1 MALAFASGTITV
13 TGGATAGTATSGSTT
28 TIADTGKSWTTNQW
42 AGRHVWI
49 HTGTGNGQWRVVLS
63 NTATV
68 LTVDRAFSAAINN
81 TSQYIVAHNFAD
93 VLAANNAGSWGVV
106 SGAGSQYRLAARIF
120 IGDGTSGNRGCFG
133 DLNKSITFT
142 SGSITSAAFTGA
154 DFWSYTHILLKDFS
168 AMLFGN
174 VLNAANKITVDGMS
188 FLSEVVS
195 PPGIAFTIGR
205 YNIAGTIPANPSLAV
220 IASCKF
226 GRTASRTIF
235 YVPATNGESYLW
247 NCDFDRVELNPGV
260 LDTFNVTVQGGIYGA
275 ARVAGPF
282 DRAIVAGIAGPAVY
296 ASPLGEVAGTTFRNL
311 ITRNCTSWFQFFDN
325 PTLDVFM
332 VNPDPDVRTITAVG
346 TPGGSARLWE
356 QYEFDLTVRRASDNT
371 AISGTRIRLT
381 DSTGAEVFNNVTDA
395 NGAIATQTLNRGFY
409 TRIGLNTLTARTP
422 HVMRIRRYG
431 FLPFQLGVNATVK
444 QAFNDFRAADAFVVA
459 SEATAGAY
467 TGIAMDGVAKTITI
481 SAARTVQELYDF
493 VQWWQVQSGNIQ
505 YDVSLTTA
513 DGINY
518 IITSGWTLIGA
529 ANLTFGSRSFS
540 GALRFTAAGAYSPR
554 LGTATTT
561 FTAAGT
567 YDFRGAT
574 ISGTVTLTNTSGG
587 AVTVQLQPGVTF
599 VNSGPNITVDNAV
612 SANFTVSG
620 MVAGSRLLIR
630 RTDNQAVLLNETVA
644 GTSRTYTYTYTADI
658 PVEIVVRKAT
668 GSPAYQ
674 EWRTTATLTSSGG
687 AVTAN
692 QQLDE

>member
-49 HTGTGNGQWRVVLS
+49 HTGTANGQWRVVVS

-68 LTVDRAFSAAINN
+68 LTVNRAFSVAINN

-93 VLAANNAGSWGVV
+93 LLAANDAGSWGVV
-106 SGAGSQYRLAARIF
+106 TGAGGQYRLAARIF
-120 IGDGTSGNRGCFG
+120 IGDNTAGNRGCFG

-142 SGSITSAAFTGA
+142 SNSITSSGFGGS
-154 DFWSYTHILLKDFS
+154 DFWSYTHILLKDYS

-174 VLNAANKITVDGMS
+174 VLNAANKVTADGVS

-195 PPGIAFTIGR
+195 PPGISFIIGR
-205 YNIAGTIPANPSLAV
+205 YSITGGIPSNPSLAV

-226 GRTASRTIF
+226 GRLSARTLF
-235 YVPATNGESYLW
+235 YTLVTTGESYLW

-260 LDTFNVTVQGGIYGA
+260 IDTYNVTVQGGLYGV

-296 ASPLGEVAGTTFRNL
+296 ANPIGEAAGTTFRNL
-311 ITRNCTSWFQFFDN
+311 ITRNCNSWFEFN
-325 PTLDVFM
+325 AGPTLDVFM
-332 VNPDPDVRTITAVG
+332 VNPDPDVRTITAQG
-346 TPGGSARLWE
+346 ATGSAKLWE
-356 QYEFDLTVRRASDNT
+356 QYEFDLTVRRASDSA
-371 AISGTRIRLT
+371 AISGTRVMFT
-381 DSTGAEVFNNVTDA
+381 DSTGAEIFNNITDA

-409 TRIGLNTLTARTP
+409 TSVGLSTLTARTP

-467 TGIAMDGVAKTITI
+467 TGMAIDGVAKTITI

-529 ANLTFGSRSFS
+529 ANLTFGTRRFS
-540 GALRFTAAGAYSPR
+540 GAFRFTAGGAYTPN
-554 LGTATTT
+554 LGTATLT
-561 FTAAGT
+561 FTTAGT
-567 YDFRGAT
+567 YDFRSASIT
-574 ISGTVTLTNTSGG
+574 GTVTLINTSGG
-587 AVTVQLQPGVTF
+587 AVTVQLQPSVTF
-599 VNSGPNITVDNAV
+599 VNTGPNITVDNSV
-612 SANFTVSG
+612 SATLTIDGIVSG
-620 MVAGSRLLIR
+620 SSILIR
-630 RTDNQAVLLNETVA
+630 RTDTQAVLANATT
-644 GTSRTYTYTYTADI
+644 GTSYAYSYTVSGSI
-658 PVEIVVRKAT
+658 PIEIVVRKAT
-668 GSPAYQ
+668 TSPFYQ
-674 EWRTTATLTSSGG
+674 QWRTTTTLAGVNATI
-687 AVTAN
+687 TAN
-692 QQLDE
+692 QALDE